1 MIRSRLLL
9 TTCIA
14 LLFFAFVKEN
24 PFYHISAEDVR
35 LKIPKGFPDPV
46 YAFKN
51 NTIEPAV
58 FVLGRTLFYDNLL
71 SRDQTINCGT
81 CHQRFAAFAHI
92 DHRLSHGIYARIG
105 TRNVPALQNLI
116 WKKAFMWDGGVNHL
130 EVQPLNPLTNP
141 AEMDEDLP
149 HLLSKLRADTA
160 YVSRFRNAF
169 GDTAITT
176 ARLLKALAQFT
187 GLMISS
193 NARYD
198 LYLQKKESF
207 TEGEKAGL
215 ALFRKKCASCHAEP
229 LFSDNAYHDTQLAAD
244 TALKDLGRARIS
256 GNSADAGKFMTPS
269 LRNVV
274 QTYPYMHDGRF
285 RNLQEVLRHYGQLNP
300 ATTKDPH
307 LQAAAGIAVDEQEKI
322 ILFLQTLSDKTFLY
336 DRRFAPP
343 PGYQ

>member
-198 LYLQKKESF
+198 LYLQKKKVSPKEKKQVSPSF
-207 TEGEKAGL
+207 E
-215 ALFRKKCASCHAEP
+215 R
-229 LFSDNAYHDTQLAAD
+229 NA
-244 TALKDLGRARIS
+244 RAV
-256 GNSADAGKFMTPS
+256 M
-269 LRNVV
+269 
-274 QTYPYMHDGRF
+274 
-285 RNLQEVLRHYGQLNP
+285 LNP
-300 ATTKDPH
+300 CSAIMPIMIH
-307 LQAAAGIAVDEQEKI
+307 SW
-322 ILFLQTLSDKTFLY
+322 LQTRL
-336 DRRFAPP
+336 
-343 PGYQ
+343 